1 MTVNLVDLYG
11 PGANGSPVSGRNDP
25 FAANYSTKW
34 GLRQGRAYG
43 SAFSSDFDFSAGGA
57 FFAAFLDFLRLRI
70 LLTTR

>member
-34 GLRQGRAYG
+34 GLRQAGLIRARRTATETQYFEFGRLYVW
-43 SAFSSDFDFSAGGA
+43 
-57 FFAAFLDFLRLRI
+57 FLSLGLRVLD
-70 LLTTR
+70 

>member
-43 SAFSSDFDFSAGGA
+43 SAFSSDFSAGGA
-57 FFAAFLDFLRLRI
+57 FFAAFLAFLRLRMAF
-70 LLTTR
+70 TMR